1 METLIFIF
9 VGFITWLYAAK
20 FINDNYQ
27 RSRGLSSL
35 FWLILLLGTVSFL
48 FGSSSNTNTLSGSS
62 EEGNNHSNYDD
73 DNCYKNSW
81 DSDDSCDF
89 GWGGGGGDD
98 SSYSFVIEIEKLE
111 KILMMVEK
119 GELLK

>member
-9 VGFITWLYAAK
+9 VGFIAWLYAAK

-48 FGSSSNTNTLSGSS
+48 FGSSNTNTPSGGG
-62 EEGNNHSNYDD
+62 EEGNNHSNYNNFQLLYGYFYPHIDLF
-73 DNCYKNSW
+73 KKISLTK
-81 DSDDSCDF
+81 
-89 GWGGGGGDD
+89 
-98 SSYSFVIEIEKLE
+98 SFN
-111 KILMMVEK
+111 
-119 GELLK
+119 